1 MPTAKNPDLLS
12 AGAIAKELGL
22 PEAKVKKAIKDLQLA
37 PKAKKGVC
45 SLYGRDVLPKVKT
58 AAAK

>member
-22 PEAKVKKAIKDLQLA
+22 LEAKVRKAIKDLQLA
-37 PKAKKGVC
+37 PKAKKGV
-45 SLYGRDVLPKVKT
+45 
-58 AAAK
+58 